1 MDLSAAPVLPILLAT
16 DLAASR
22 AFYEDKLGLTV
33 EEASDSA
40 VTYRL
45 AGESRLRLTAS
56 SEGTKD
62 SQTQAAFLVED
73 VRAAVTAL
81 RARGVEFEEY
91 DTDEVTT
98 EDGVADQ
105 GEALVAW
112 VTDPGGNVVGIEQP
126 K

>member
-1 MDLSAAPVLPILLAT
+1 MLSARPVLPILLAT

-22 AFYEDKLGLTV
+22 AFYEDKLGLVV
-33 EEASDSA
+33 ETASDEA
-40 VTYRL
+40 VTYLL

-56 SEGTKD
+56 TEGTKD
-62 SQTQAAFLVED
+62 SQTQAAFLVDD
-73 VRAAVTAL
+73 VRAAVTEL
-81 RARGVEFEEY
+81 RERGVTFEEY
-91 DTDEVTT
+91 DNDEVKT

>member
-1 MDLSAAPVLPILLAT
+1 MSLSSRPVLPILLAT

-22 AFYEDKLGLTV
+22 AFYEEKLGLTV
-33 EEASDSA
+33 EQASESA

-56 SEGTKD
+56 TEGTKD
-62 SQTQAAFLVED
+62 SQTQAAFLVDD
-73 VRAAVTAL
+73 VRATVTEL

-112 VTDPGGNVVGIEQP
+112 VTDPGGNVVGIEQQ